1 MAITVKHTKV
11 STIPDAGDASLI
23 EPSDW
28 NADHQLVGTVPV
40 ANGGTGAA
48 TLTGYVVG
56 TGTTAMTAVTTIPS
70 TDVTGL
76 GTMSTQNS
84 NNVSITGGSMSGV
97 TISDYVANATK
108 GVANGV
114 ASLDNSGTVPVSQ
127 LPAAVLGALSY
138 QGTWNATTN
147 TPTLTSSTGTKGYY
161 YVVSV
166 AGTTNLNGITDWQ
179 VGDWAVYNGSAWQ
192 KIDNTDAVTS
202 VNGYTGT
209 VVLTQTDISG
219 TVPTSR
225 TITAGTGLT
234 GGGDLSANRTLAI
247 ATTGVSA
254 ATYGSASIVPVIA
267 VNTQG
272 QITSATNTTIAI
284 ANTQVSGLGTM
295 STQNANAVAVTGG
308 TINGTTIGATTAS
321 SGAFTVLS
329 TSNTTSTTPTL
340 SFNGSNSNMASG
352 AIVSGSYLQNLLQ
365 NKSGTANASTN
376 YVLSNDLGTDS
387 TYYGEFGMNSSVY
400 SSGTPTDFFS
410 LNNGVYF
417 SSHDGD
423 VTVGSG
429 NGYKTYFAWGTSGQ
443 SAHVI
448 NATGAIGL
456 NTSITGSTNFGT
468 SGQVLTSAGSGATP
482 TWTTPTTG
490 TVTSVTGTSP
500 VVSSGGNTP
509 AISMPAATTSV
520 SGYLTSTDWN
530 TFNGK
535 SNTNGTVTSVAALT
549 LGTTGTDLSST
560 VANGT
565 TTPVITL
572 QVPTASASNRGA
584 LSSTDWS
591 TFNGKQAAL
600 VSGTNIKTV
609 AGVSLLGSGDVGLI
623 GGTYGGTGVN
633 NGASTITVG
642 GNINYS
648 GAYTQTWTRT
658 ANTSLTLPV
667 SGTVL
672 SSVTAPATN
681 PISGTPSSS
690 NYLRGDGTWSAVSVS
705 AAGSNTQIQYNNS
718 GAFGAS
724 SSFTFDGT
732 TNTSP
737 VQAAS
742 NGFFV
747 NPNTNT
753 SSYTIPSGS
762 NAVTA
767 GKFTVA
773 TSTTITVST
782 GSRWVVV

>member
-40 ANGGTGAA
+40 ANGGTGAS

-56 TGTTAMTAVTTIPS
+56 NGTSAMTAATTIPN

-76 GTMSTQNS
+76 GTMSTQDAS
-84 NNVSITGGSMSGV
+84 NINVTGGSMNGV

-114 ASLDNSGTVPVSQ
+114 ASLDGSGTVPVSQ

-192 KIDNTDAVTS
+192 KIDNTDLVTS

-254 ATYGSASIVPVIA
+254 ATYGSASSVPVVA
-267 VNTQG
+267 VNAQG
-272 QITSATNTTIAI
+272 QITSATNTPIAI

-321 SGAFTVLS
+321 TGAFTVLS
-329 TSNTTSTTPTL
+329 TSSTTSTTPTL
-340 SFNGSNSNMASG
+340 SFNGSNSNIASG
-352 AIVSGSYLQNLLQ
+352 ATVSGSYLQNILQ
-365 NKSGTANASTN
+365 NKSGTASASTN

-400 SSGTPTDFFS
+400 SSGTPADFFS

-417 SSHDGD
+417 SGHDGD

-448 NATGAIGL
+448 NASGAIGL

-468 SGQVLTSAGSGATP
+468 NGQVLTSAGSGATP

-535 SNTNGTVTSVAALT
+535 QAAGTYVNSVSATAPITSSGGVTPTIAIPAATTSVNGYLTSTDWNTFNGKGSGTVTSVGGTGTVNGLTLTGTVTSTGNLT
-549 LGTTGTDLSST
+549 LGGTLDLSSPP
-560 VANGT
+560 A
-565 TTPVITL
+565 
-572 QVPTASASNRGA
+572 
-584 LSSTDWS
+584 
-591 TFNGKQAAL
+591 
-600 VSGTNIKTV
+600 
-609 AGVSLLGSGDVGLI
+609 I
-623 GGTYGGTGVN
+623 GGTAPNSVK
-633 NGASTITVG
+633 
-642 GNINYS
+642 
-648 GAYTQTWTRT
+648 
-658 ANTSLTLPV
+658 
-667 SGTVL
+667 GTVIQ
-672 SSVTAPATN
+672 ATN
-681 PISGTPSSS
+681 GIVVNS
-690 NYLRGDGTWSAVSVS
+690 NTVS
-705 AAGSNTQIQYNNS
+705 A
-718 GAFGAS
+718 
-724 SSFTFDGT
+724 
-732 TNTSP
+732 
-737 VQAAS
+737 
-742 NGFFV
+742 
-747 NPNTNT
+747 
-753 SSYTIPSGS
+753 SYTIPSGS
-762 NAVTA
+762 SAMSA
-767 GKFTVA
+767 GPMTVA
-773 TSTTITVST
+773 SGQSVTVSS
-782 GSRWVVV
+782 GSRWVVL

>member
-1 MAITVKHTKV
+1 MAITVKHSKT
-11 STIPDAGDASLI
+11 STIPDGDDTSVVR
-23 EPSDW
+23 PSDW
-28 NADHQLVGTVPV
+28 NADHTLTGTVPV

-56 TGTTAMTAVTTIPS
+56 NGTSAMTAATTIPS

-84 NNVSITGGSMSGV
+84 NNVSVTGGSMSGV
-97 TISDYVANATK
+97 TISDYVATATK

-114 ASLDNSGTVPVSQ
+114 ASLDGSGTVPVSQ

-234 GGGDLSANRTLAI
+234 GGGDLSVNRTLAI

-329 TSNTTSTTPTL
+329 TSNTISTTPTL
-340 SFNGSNSNMASG
+340 SFNGSNSNIASG

-417 SSHDGD
+417 SGHDGD

-448 NATGAIGL
+448 NASGAIGL

-490 TVTSVTGTSP
+490 TVTSVSGTTGRITSTGGTTPVIDLASGVATAGTTGSSTLIP
-500 VVSSGGNTP
+500 VVTIDTYGRVTS
-509 AISMPAATTSV
+509 ITTA
-520 SGYLTSTDWN
+520 
-530 TFNGK
+530 
-535 SNTNGTVTSVAALT
+535 SNPQGTVTSVAALT

-560 VANGT
+560 VATGT

-584 LSSTDWS
+584 LSSADWT

-609 AGVSLLGSGDVGLI
+609 NGTTLLGSGDL
-623 GGTYGGTGVN
+623 GTITYAYGGTGQTTVTTGDLLYGSATN
-633 NGASTITVG
+633 VWSKLGIGSTGQILRVV
-642 GNINYS
+642 S
-648 GAYTQTWTRT
+648 GAPAWGTDYTGTVTSVSGT
-658 ANTSLTLPV
+658 GTVSGISLSGTVTSSGSLTLG
-667 SGTVL
+667 GTLDL
-672 SSVTAPATN
+672 SSPPAIGGTAA
-681 PISGTPSSS
+681 
-690 NYLRGDGTWSAVSVS
+690 
-705 AAGSNTQIQYNNS
+705 NTIT
-718 GAFGAS
+718 G
-724 SSFTFDGT
+724 
-732 TNTSP
+732 
-737 VQAAS
+737 
-742 NGFFV
+742 
-747 NPNTNT
+747 
-753 SSYTIPSGS
+753 
-762 NAVTA
+762 
-767 GKFTVA
+767 
-773 TSTTITVST
+773 TTITATKFVGVSGGT
-782 GSRWVVV
+782 F